1 MREKN
6 IQMVSDLLLLS
17 VAVIWGLG
25 FPVTVMAIEAN
36 ISSGLMVALRFG
48 IAAAVVGAV
57 SFRQLRSLTWRDV
70 RLGGMAGLIL
80 GTAFLLQIMGQG
92 LTTPSNSAFLTSLN
106 VIIVPFLSWAFF
118 RQRPSNRMLLVAFGC
133 LVGAAVLT
141 ISPEAGLQFNAG
153 DLITLACAFV
163 FSLHISYLGRI
174 AGRIEAGKLTF
185 LQMVAAALLGLVYT
199 LAFEWG
205 QVAQANLSKGLVP
218 VLYLGLLS
226 SAFSFFAQTFAQ
238 KHTSPARAAVIL
250 GCEGLLGSVF
260 SVLLGYE
267 PLTAN
272 LILGGLII
280 FTSLLVMEVNPA
292 AVFRRRFGRA

>member
-6 IQMVSDLLLLS
+6 VQLVSDVLLLS

-25 FPVTVMAIEAN
+25 FPVTVMAIDAH

-48 IAAAVVGAV
+48 IAAAVVGLI
-57 SFRQLRSLTWRDV
+57 SFRQLRSLTRRDV
-70 RLGGMAGLIL
+70 ALGGIAGVIL

-106 VIIVPFLSWAFF
+106 VIIVPFLSWIFF

-133 LVGAAVLT
+133 LAGAAVLT
-141 ISPEAGLQFNAG
+141 ISPGEGLNFNTG
-153 DLITLACAFV
+153 DLITLACAVV

-174 AGRIEAGKLTF
+174 AGHIDAGKLTF
-185 LQMVAAALLGLVYT
+185 LQMATAALLGLSYT
-199 LAFEWG
+199 LAFELE
-205 QVAQANLSKGLVP
+205 QLSQADLSRGLVP

-250 GCEGLLGSVF
+250 GCEGLLGSIF

-267 PLTAN
+267 PLTLN

-280 FTSLLVMEVNPA
+280 FTSLLVMEIDPS
-292 AVFRRRFGRA
+292 AVFRWNARTE

>member
-6 IQMVSDLLLLS
+6 VQLVSDVLLLS

-25 FPVTVMAIEAN
+25 FPVTVMAIDAH

-48 IAAAVVGAV
+48 IAAAVVGLI
-57 SFRQLRSLTWRDV
+57 SFRQLRSLTRRDV
-70 RLGGMAGLIL
+70 ALGGIAGVIL

-106 VIIVPFLSWAFF
+106 VIIVPFLSWI
-118 RQRPSNRMLLVAFGC
+118 NRMLLVAFGC
-133 LVGAAVLT
+133 LAGAAVLT
-141 ISPEAGLQFNAG
+141 ISPGEGLNFNTG
-153 DLITLACAFV
+153 DLITLACAVV

-174 AGRIEAGKLTF
+174 AGHIDAGKLTF
-185 LQMVAAALLGLVYT
+185 LQMATAALLGLAYT
-199 LAFEWG
+199 LAFELE
-205 QVAQANLSKGLVP
+205 QLSQADLSRGLVP

-250 GCEGLLGSVF
+250 GCEGLLGSIF

-267 PLTAN
+267 PLTLN

-280 FTSLLVMEVNPA
+280 FTSLLVMEIDPS
-292 AVFRRRFGRA
+292 AVFRWNARTE